1 MVILADKAKDLKTV
15 FRRYSLEAEPES
27 PDSVIKAGLPSDP
40 NFSKVAK
47 GVIDGDAAVVES
59 SLKAA
64 FGAGIDPL
72 TAINDGLIAGMNV
85 VSDLYEKGL
94 YYLPQVMIAAD
105 AMAVGIGVCE
115 DKLGHPAEKK
125 GLVVTHVAEGDIHD
139 IGKEIVSALL
149 AANGYEVINL
159 GRDVPV
165 EDVVNTVR
173 EKKPAMVTGTALMTT
188 TMTAF
193 PRIAARLKE
202 LGIVVPFVCG
212 GGAVTKEFVEAYDYG
227 IHGVKAHHAP
237 HLAAAAVKGKSWKTI
252 REDYEDITG
261 GYAYKW

>member
-1 MVILADKAKDLKTV
+1 MVILADKAKNLKTV
-15 FRRYSLEAEPES
+15 FRRYSIEKEALS
-27 PDSVIKAGLPSDP
+27 PDAVIKAGLPSDP
-40 NFSKVAK
+40 TFSAVAK
-47 GVIDGDAAVVES
+47 AVLDGDPAAVAS

-64 FGAGIDPL
+64 FDKGIDPIK
-72 TAINDGLIAGMNV
+72 AINDGLIAGMGV
-85 VSDLYEKGL
+85 VSDLYDKGMFF
-94 YYLPQVMIAAD
+94 LPQVMIAAD
-105 AMAVGIGVCE
+105 AMQSGIVVCE
-115 DKLGHPAEKK
+115 TKLGRPAEKK
-125 GLVVTHVAEGDIHD
+125 GTVVTHVAEGDIHD

-165 EDVVNTVR
+165 ETVVNTVK

-202 LGIVVPFVCG
+202 LGIVIPFVCG
-212 GGAVTKEFVEAYDYG
+212 GGAVTRDFVEAYDYG

-237 HLAAAAVKGKSWKTI
+237 ALAENAVKGKSWKAI
-252 REDYEDITG
+252 RENYEEITG

>member
-1 MVILADKAKDLKTV
+1 MVNFADKAKDLSAV
-15 FRRYSLEAEPES
+15 FRRYNVEKEPAGPEV
-27 PDSVIKAGLPSDP
+27 VIKAGLPSDP
-40 NFSKVAK
+40 TFSAIAK
-47 GVIDGDAAVVES
+47 AVIEGDPATVES
-59 SLKAA
+59 SLKGA
-64 FGAGIDPL
+64 FGKGVDPL
-72 TAINDGLIAGMNV
+72 KAINDGLIAGMNV
-85 VSDLYEKGL
+85 VSTLYDKGQ
-94 YYLPQVMIAAD
+94 YFLPQVMIAAD
-105 AMAVGIGVCE
+105 AMQSGIGVCE
-115 DKLGHPAEKK
+115 DKLGRPAEKK

-165 EDVVNTVR
+165 ETVVNTVK

-202 LGIVVPFVCG
+202 LGIVIPFVCG
-212 GGAVTKEFVEAYDYG
+212 GGAVTRDFVEAYDYG

-237 HLAAAAVKGKSWKTI
+237 ALAENAVKGKSWKVI
-252 REDYEDITG
+252 RENYEEITG